1 MIGLCGIPNP
11 KKVSSC
17 YGMVSYER
25 GEQKLGK
32 SRESQGRVAGLL
44 EVGLTMIISE
54 QKGNKK
60 A

>member
-32 SRESQGRVAGLL
+32 SRESQRKVAGLL
-44 EVGLTMIISE
+44 EVGLTIISE

>member
-1 MIGLCGIPNP
+1 
-11 KKVSSC
+11 
-17 YGMVSYER
+17 MVSNER